1 MESIFEQYKSLSNRY
16 QELGNDYQKLQEKQ
30 RQVEKYVTELEA
42 KLTNLEKDY
51 QKLVFAKA
59 IGLTEQQ
66 KKDNHLMLSRLIAEI
81 DKCLKLL
88 KESNL

>member
-1 MESIFEQYKSLSNRY
+1 MTQAQYIKQLEQKV
-16 QELGNDYQKLQEKQ
+16 ELGKFAEKELEEKCRKLEEDKLA
-30 RQVEKYVTELEA
+30 LEA
-42 KLTNLEKDY
+42 KLANSEKDY

-88 KESNL
+88 KEANL